1 MTNETG
7 KSTVTFPNELDIVI
21 HREFKA
27 PIELVFDVFT
37 KPEHVQKTFA
47 TFGETFTTCTID
59 LRVGGSYHFVMV
71 TTDGIECSFRGSY
84 LEIDAPHRT
93 VATWSFEGW
102 PGVEAVES
110 VDLYEANEATMLTWK
125 LSFPDKASRAHM
137 KKTNG
142 PESNFDSVDEYLTSL
157 LHSDNG

>member
-71 TTDGIECSFRGSY
+71 TTD
-84 LEIDAPHRT
+84 
-93 VATWSFEGW
+93 EGW